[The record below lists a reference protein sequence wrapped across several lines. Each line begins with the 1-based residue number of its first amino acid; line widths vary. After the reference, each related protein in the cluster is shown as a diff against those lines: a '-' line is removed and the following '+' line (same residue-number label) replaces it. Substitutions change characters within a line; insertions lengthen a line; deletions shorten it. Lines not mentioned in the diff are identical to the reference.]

1 MPPET
6 SSHIS
11 SPFNAA
17 SVTASTVEILSVT
30 RNRPFML
37 LWTIDLLLRAFSL
50 LSVGDGTWG
59 VAPLALA
66 QLLAYQ

>member
-11 SPFNAA
+11 FPFNAA
-17 SVTASTVEILSVT
+17 SVTGSTVKILSVT

-37 LWTIDLLLRAFSL
+37 LWTIDLLLRTFSF
-50 LSVGDGTWG
+50 LSVGDRTWG

-66 QLLAYQ
+66 QLLAY